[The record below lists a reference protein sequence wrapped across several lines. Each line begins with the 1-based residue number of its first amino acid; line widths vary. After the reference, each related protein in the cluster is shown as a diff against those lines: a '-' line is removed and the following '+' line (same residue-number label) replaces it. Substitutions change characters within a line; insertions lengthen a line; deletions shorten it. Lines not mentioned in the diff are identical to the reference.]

1 MIWRIVLN
9 KNIGGSLVDKPKV
22 MVQEYY
28 GKESLKDIYMQ
39 ILKQEFIKEYEEKM
53 RGWKK

>member
-1 MIWRIVLN
+1 M
-9 KNIGGSLVDKPKV
+9 DKPKV

-53 RGWKK
+53 RG